1 MVVVECILCP
11 LSPSVPL
18 PPPAP
23 FKQIMEDFLFEKLWL
38 MLYEHGASAKKK
50 EGTRRYWSTLS
61 SEQQQHVL
69 ITISRKLEEGR
80 FVQFDPIRAIKE
92 NSRKYQ
98 LPEPINYNGNSLID
112 NVAKTTLLVSARHN
126 GHAGIY
132 TLADAIEHGMIICY
146 GFNFDYE
153 QYLKKQNTE

>member
-1 MVVVECILCP
+1 MVECILCP
-11 LSPSVPL
+11 YIPSVPL

-92 NSRKYQ
+92 NTPKVRKLVMSAEEYYRRYGTQ
-98 LPEPINYNGNSLID
+98 TNQEGWVRTFLKDRQETIYVKLIL
-112 NVAKTTLLVSARHN
+112 N
-126 GHAGIY
+126 
-132 TLADAIEHGMIICY
+132 
-146 GFNFDYE
+146 
-153 QYLKKQNTE
+153 